1 MALNTKNQ
9 IKIKLLYFSYSNTP
23 FVRWDSDRIT
33 AWMNEIG
40 LNMYLVEC
48 RKYVKNGDQLLKF
61 SLHELE
67 KVRYMTFLVRSFF
80 CQCK

>member
-1 MALNTKNQ
+1 MFKMVDFYE
-9 IKIKLLYFSYSNTP
+9 LLYLISTHYIFYFFYSNTP

-61 SLHELE
+61 SSHELE
-67 KVRYMTFLVRSFF
+67 KVRYMIFFLF
-80 CQCK
+80 